1 MKKYFFYLVFL
12 LMGLSCLGQASST
25 MSLDIALTLDT
36 DGLKHSEFFFIGPG
50 AVSFPECTYTV
61 ELASDKAINIRIKGK
76 YHYVIGPDNFLGSL
90 LIAKDSVNESG
101 TETIENYFIHIDKGH
116 TMGLKFLVLDL
127 GEIQLGTYNYI
138 TVNCNHGKAITAY
151 DAFPH
156 KHQDYLTEHM
166 QRLTKIKAS
175 KP

>member
-12 LMGLSCLGQASST
+12 LVGLHCFGQASSN
-25 MSLDIALTLDT
+25 MNIDIALTLDA
-36 DGLKHSEFFFIGPG
+36 DDLKDSEFFFIGPG

-61 ELASDKAINIRIKGK
+61 EPASDKAIIRIRGK

-90 LIAKDSVNESG
+90 LIAKSAVNDSG
-101 TETIENYFIHIDKGH
+101 TETIENYFIHIDKDH
-116 TMGLKFLVLDL
+116 TRGLKSLGLDL

-166 QRLTKIKAS
+166 QRLTKIKAAKS
-175 KP
+175 